1 MPSSARPST
10 ADYQHLVPRTPRST
24 RNTSFTAKQNQLA
37 IAQDA
42 DEIDYLQTS
51 PLLQSARSPGFPPD
65 AQDGLPS
72 INEHSKAR
80 RRLQFG
86 ALETVRRWI
95 VNAFEKAPLAI
106 GTVVALLLFG
116 LWVLS
121 LKQPEVLQQVLGT
134 SNSTNDAST
143 GSELASI
150 HGIDY
155 SNYTTF
161 PLKSVEYEEQ
171 CWQVQ
176 SKMKGHGKFWDI
188 MPGMDL
194 DVPHQDT
201 EGGKVCS
208 STVTYLLDGSTGLVF
223 HLAIIA
229 QLAAMAGE
237 VRITQE
243 WRVRADPWTSLAQPY
258 FHY

>member
-1 MPSSARPST
+1 
-10 ADYQHLVPRTPRST
+10 
-24 RNTSFTAKQNQLA
+24 
-37 IAQDA
+37 
-42 DEIDYLQTS
+42 
-51 PLLQSARSPGFPPD
+51 
-65 AQDGLPS
+65 LPNM
-72 INEHSKAR
+72 NEHPKAR
-80 RRLQFG
+80 HRSRFG
-86 ALETVRRWI
+86 VLEVVRRWT
-95 VNAFEKAPLAI
+95 VNAFERAPLAI

-121 LKQPEVLQQVLGT
+121 VKRPEVLQQVLGT
-134 SNSTNDAST
+134 SNSTDDAST
-143 GSELASI
+143 GSKLASI

-161 PLKSVEYEEQ
+161 PLTSAQYEEQ
-171 CWQVQ
+171 CWKVQ

-194 DVPHQDT
+194 DVPHEDT
-201 EGGKVCS
+201 KGGKVCS

-229 QLAAMAGE
+229 QLAAMARE

-243 WRVRADPWTSLAQPY
+243 
-258 FHY
+258 

>member
-10 ADYQHLVPRTPRST
+10 NDYQNLVPRTPRST
-24 RNTSFTAKQNQLA
+24 RNTSFTAKQSQLA
-37 IAQDA
+37 TVQDA

-51 PLLQSARSPGFPPD
+51 PLLQSARSPSFPPD
-65 AQDGLPS
+65 AANGLQS
-72 INEHSKAR
+72 MNEHSKAH
-80 RRLQFG
+80 RRLRFG
-86 ALETVRRWI
+86 ALEAVWRWT
-95 VNAFEKAPLAI
+95 VNAFERAPLAI
-106 GTVVALLLFG
+106 GTIVALLLFG

-121 LKQPEVLQQVLGT
+121 VKRPEVLQQVLGT

-143 GSELASI
+143 GSQLSSI

-161 PLKSVEYEEQ
+161 PLTSAQYAEQ
-171 CWQVQ
+171 CWEVQ
-176 SKMKGHGKFWDI
+176 SRMKGHGKFWDI

-194 DVPHQDT
+194 DVPHEDT
-201 EGGKVCS
+201 QGGEVCS

-229 QLAAMAGE
+229 QLAAMARE
-237 VRITQE
+237 VRTTQE
-243 WRVRADPWTSLAQPY
+243 WRVRADPGRV
-258 FHY
+258 

>member
-1 MPSSARPST
+1 MSSSARPST
-10 ADYQHLVPRTPRST
+10 TDYQHLAPRTPRST
-24 RNTSFTAKQNQLA
+24 RNTTFTAKQDQLA
-37 IAQDA
+37 TVQDA

-65 AQDGLPS
+65 ARDGLPS
-72 INEHSKAR
+72 INAHSKAR

-86 ALETVRRWI
+86 ALEAVRRWI

-106 GTVVALLLFG
+106 GTVVALLLFA

-121 LKQPEVLQQVLGT
+121 LKRPEVLQQVIGT
-134 SNSTNDAST
+134 SNSTSD
-143 GSELASI
+143 GSKLASI

-161 PLKSVEYEEQ
+161 PLTSVQYEEQ
-171 CWQVQ
+171 CWKVQ
-176 SKMKGHGKFWDI
+176 SRMKGHGKFWDI

-194 DVPHQDT
+194 DVPHEDT
-201 EGGKVCS
+201 KGGKVCS

-229 QLAAMAGE
+229 QLAAMARE

-243 WRVRADPWTSLAQPY
+243 WRVGADLWTCLA
-258 FHY
+258 

>member
-10 ADYQHLVPRTPRST
+10 NDYQNLVPRTPRST
-24 RNTSFTAKQNQLA
+24 RNTSFTAKQSQLA
-37 IAQDA
+37 TAQDP

-65 AQDGLPS
+65 ARDGSPS
-72 INEHSKAR
+72 MSEHSKAH

-86 ALETVRRWI
+86 AVEAMRQWI
-95 VNAFEKAPLAI
+95 VNSFERAPLAI

-121 LKQPEVLQQVLGT
+121 VKQPEVLQQVIGT
-134 SNSTNDAST
+134 SNSTTDATT
-143 GSELASI
+143 GSQLASI
-150 HGIDY
+150 QGIDY

-161 PLKSVEYEEQ
+161 PLTSAQYEEQ
-171 CWQVQ
+171 CWKVQ
-176 SKMKGHGKFWDI
+176 SRMKGHGKYWNI

-194 DVPHQDT
+194 DVPHEDSK
-201 EGGKVCS
+201 GGKVCS

-229 QLAAMAGE
+229 QLAALARE
-237 VRITQE
+237 VCIAHE
-243 WRVRADPWTSLAQPY
+243 WRVRTDLERV
-258 FHY
+258 

>member
-10 ADYQHLVPRTPRST
+10 SDYQNLVPRTPRST
-24 RNTSFTAKQNQLA
+24 RNTTFTAKQSQLA
-37 IAQDA
+37 AVQDP

-65 AQDGLPS
+65 ARDGLP
-72 INEHSKAR
+72 NMNRDSKTH

-86 ALETVRRWI
+86 ALEAVRRWT
-95 VNAFEKAPLAI
+95 VNAFERAPLAI

-121 LKQPEVLQQVLGT
+121 VKRPEVLQQVIGT
-134 SNSTNDAST
+134 SNSTTDAST
-143 GSELASI
+143 GSQSASI
-150 HGIDY
+150 DGIDY

-161 PLKSVEYEEQ
+161 PLTSAQYEEQ
-171 CWQVQ
+171 CWKVQ
-176 SKMKGHGKFWDI
+176 SKMKGHGKYWNI

-194 DVPHQDT
+194 DVPHEDSK
-201 EGGKVCS
+201 GGKVCS

-229 QLAAMAGE
+229 QLAAMARE
-237 VRITQE
+237 VCIVQG
-243 WRVRADPWTSLAQPY
+243 WRVRADLGRV
-258 FHY
+258 